1 MERLIEI
8 LEELQPE
15 VDYSTCTNL
24 IDGHYL
30 DSLTI
35 LSLVAEIEEAFDI
48 TVPAVEI
55 IAENFN
61 SANNIWSMI
70 QRLQDEE

>member
-1 MERLIEI
+1 MDRLIEI

-61 SANNIWSMI
+61 SANNLWSMI
-70 QRLQDEE
+70 QRLQEEE